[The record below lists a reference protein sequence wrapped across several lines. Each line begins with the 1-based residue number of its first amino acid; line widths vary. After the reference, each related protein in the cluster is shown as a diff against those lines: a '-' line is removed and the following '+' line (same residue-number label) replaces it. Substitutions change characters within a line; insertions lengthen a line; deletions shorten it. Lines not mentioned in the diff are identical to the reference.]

1 MSVDNGMA
9 LDGTAAPPQANG
21 EIVFE
26 ELWQARV
33 FGMAR
38 ALCEKGY
45 YDWDEFRQY
54 LIAEIGGPNGDLTP
68 YFEHFLAAL
77 ARLVDDKSIC
87 DAGELMERFEEI
99 QSLPHGHDH

>member
-1 MSVDNGMA
+1 MSVDDGMA

-26 ELWQARV
+26 ALWQARV

-45 YDWDEFRQY
+45 FDWDEFRQC
-54 LIAEIGGPNGDLTP
+54 LISEIGGPNGNLIP
-68 YFEHFLAAL
+68 YFEHYLAAL

-87 DAGELMERFEEI
+87 DASELMARFVEI